1 MMQDIQM
8 TPKKLFSILNS
19 PKPLPVIDIR
29 EGWERE
35 ICSLPQ
41 STHLPLGTLDKNLD
55 ELPKDQGFVVM
66 CHHGVRSLKTV
77 LWLRQ
82 LGYEAY
88 NLIGGINSWS
98 EEIDPSVA
106 KY

>member
-1 MMQDIQM
+1 MQDIQI
-8 TPKKLFSILNS
+8 TPKKLYSILKS
-19 PKPLPVIDIR
+19 PKPINIIDIR
-29 EGWERE
+29 EDWERE
-35 ICSLPQ
+35 IAYIENSK
-41 STHLPLGTLDKNLD
+41 HIPLSQISENIET
-55 ELPKDQGFVVM
+55 LPKNEGFVVI
-66 CHHGVRSLKTV
+66 CHHGIRSLKTV

-98 EEIDPSVA
+98 EEIDPNVP